1 MPGRPAVGWSQH
13 VKAHVGLPGNLRA
26 ADTHRVGTDDHEH
39 MSNDRPSDETRK
51 RKGLDGRMIGGRYRV
66 TRTVSAGANTL
77 IADAHDTQLTRPVTI
92 KLVRPELSESEEFRR
107 TFRKYM
113 ESMAGISHPNIA
125 AVYDWG
131 EERIGKRTTV
141 FAVVEYLS
149 GGSLRDIFDRGRNLT
164 ASQALMIGLEACRGL
179 DFAHRKGFVHT
190 ELTPS
195 KLVFGD
201 DRRLRIVDF
210 GLARALGERDW
221 LDRSRLATHVARYSS
236 PEQAQ
241 AQPLD
246 GKTDVYS
253 LALIMVEA
261 VTGVTPFI
269 GESTVATLAA
279 RIGKLMPVSADLG
292 PLASVLER
300 AGRPEPGERA
310 SASQFGRALVRTA
323 ERMPRPTPLPLQASG
338 LFGDDP
344 STMRRPDDPTGGIE
358 RPPATP
364 EPALVPRSPA
374 GAVSPTDATSEITP
388 SDSTSTMERSELDLA
403 VEAPAAAPSGAD
415 TFDGTEV
422 TTEASPAES
431 AGAIAPSP
439 SGNQLPPKTSGDDVH
454 GELAALVERTPQ
466 KPAPA
471 DDSGPSAAERGSK
484 APPGSPTRRGRRK
497 QRKADRAEAKSAAKA
512 ARSTEKAGRRG
523 QPAVVGAAPPTAA
536 PDRRR
541 RRWLPWFVGVVVV
554 GGLGGVGFL
563 AWLLLQTPKHEIPA
577 VVGLPREDALALV
590 DDFRWEI
597 GFADGRSDEY
607 STPGEVISV
616 SPPAGEDLA
625 EGSPLLLEIS
635 VGPEFRQVPA
645 LAGMALADALAEIER
660 LRLTAGELTEEF
672 SESVAEGT
680 VISGIVAGTPVGANV
695 LPGAQVDLVVSA
707 GPQQRR
713 VPPLRALSID
723 EATQLLD
730 DLGLQIA
737 VGVEVFDS
745 EVPAGDIAVQAPVA
759 DTSIDRDAT
768 ITVSVSKGP
777 DLVTVPDLSGRT
789 LPEIG
794 QLLNES
800 GLQLGAVLGST
811 QGTFFAAS
819 VDGEEVE
826 SGGQVVRGSAV
837 NVVVLVQ

>member
-1 MPGRPAVGWSQH
+1 MSRPMSDCPVTF
-13 VKAHVGLPGNLRA
+13 VRP
-26 ADTHRVGTDDHEH
+26 TPHRVGTDDHEH

-149 GGSLRDIFDRGRNLT
+149 GGSLRDLFDRGRNLT
-164 ASQALMIGLEACRGL
+164 TSQALMIGLEACRGL

-210 GLARALGERDW
+210 GLARALGEQDW
-221 LDRSRLATHVARYSS
+221 LDRSRLATHVARYAS

-261 VTGVTPFI
+261 VTGATPFI

-323 ERMPRPTPLPLQASG
+323 ERMPRPTPLPLLTSG
-338 LFGDDP
+338 LFADDP

-388 SDSTSTMERSELDLA
+388 ADSTSTMERSELDLA
-403 VEAPAAAPSGAD
+403 VETPAASQSGVAFDATQPTGETSAGAAAP
-415 TFDGTEV
+415 
-422 TTEASPAES
+422 PA
-431 AGAIAPSP
+431 
-439 SGNQLPPKTSGDDVH
+439 SGNELPSTTSGDDVH

-471 DDSGPSAAERGSK
+471 DDGVARAAERGSK
-484 APPGSPTRRGRRK
+484 APPGALNRRGRRK
-497 QRKADRAEAKSAAKA
+497 QRKADKAEAKATAKA
-512 ARSTEKAGRRG
+512 SRSTEKAGRRA
-523 QPAVVGAAPPTAA
+523 QPAPVGVAPA
-536 PDRRR
+536 DRRR

-554 GGLGGVGFL
+554 GALGGVGFL

-577 VVGLPREDALALV
+577 VVGLPRDDALALV
-590 DDFRWEI
+590 DDFSWEI

-616 SPPAGEDLA
+616 SPSAGEDLA

-660 LRLTAGELTEEF
+660 LELTAGEPTEEF

-680 VISGIVAGTPVGANV
+680 VISGIVAGTPVGGNV
-695 LPGAQVDLVVSA
+695 LPEAQVDLVVSA

-713 VPPLRALSID
+713 VPPLRSLSID

-737 VGVEVFDS
+737 VGVEVFDD
-745 EVPAGDIAVQAPVA
+745 EVPAGAIAVQAPVA
-759 DTSIDRDAT
+759 DASIDRDAT

-819 VDGEEVE
+819 VDGEQVE
-826 SGGQVVRGSAV
+826 SGGQAIRGSAV